1 MYKHVQN
8 QIDYFRGNSSRND
21 CLWYCQ
27 FGTIVTINPS
37 WQILENSSK
46 YFFQNFSFPGV
57 DSGRF
62 LENTSNLF
70 RNLHFPVMRPIS
82 GTLIHDSKFVN
93 IFNLLDFIS
102 WTSFPEIGL
111 AHSPILNKTEKT
123 LIKFAWMCF
132 PEIDLARA
140 PETCH

>member
-1 MYKHVQN
+1 
-8 QIDYFRGNSSRND
+8 
-21 CLWYCQ
+21 
-27 FGTIVTINPS
+27 
-37 WQILENSSK
+37 
-46 YFFQNFSFPGV
+46 
-57 DSGRF
+57 
-62 LENTSNLF
+62 
-70 RNLHFPVMRPIS
+70 MRPIS